1 MPSHAEKPRAPF
13 TLGAAVERDG
23 HARPFD
29 QSHRLRAGH
38 RGSLPATRRLTV
50 FTQDPGTPRMHV
62 STAEAAVPFEP
73 LDWGPDGAVVKVID
87 SNETTG
93 EVYEP
98 VDLDRLGIT
107 APLGLPASTTD
118 PRFAQQMAYAVTMAT
133 YDRFRQALSRT
144 PDFAFPAER
153 ADEPA
158 APDGALK
165 LHVYPHAMEEDN
177 ACYDPDRGALLFGY
191 TFANRRAGGLNQ
203 PGGIVFTSLSHDVVV
218 HEMTHALLDGMRAR
232 FLLPSNPDVDAFHE
246 AFSDLVALFQRFQF
260 RELVVKGI
268 AQAPGDLSSRL
279 LTDVARQW
287 GQTTGDGRAALR
299 SALVDSGPLD
309 APVKRE
315 YRYSRKKEAHDLGAV
330 LVAAVF
336 DAFRWIFTQKTAT
349 LRRLAGPAAVPSA
362 ELVELLA
369 AAACRIAG
377 QFLNILIRA
386 VDYCPPVDVT
396 FGEFLRALITAD
408 FDVVPE
414 DPWGYREALV
424 QAFRRYG
431 ITVDGVP
438 DLSEGALLWRCP
450 EVDLPPIKGLAFS
463 ELAHGREPG
472 EIPPTAELTKRA
484 LALGTFVTTP
494 EHLRHFGLAPAD
506 ARKGIERPSVESIR
520 ALRRIGADN
529 TVRFE
534 QVGEIVQR
542 RRVGG
547 RKWFYGGATVII
559 DADGVVRYAIAKN
572 VMSPRREQLFGDDV
586 AKMPALYSKMF
597 GDHPP
602 QKVNLLRHLHRGP
615 DRQRAGN
622 KSTR

>member
-1 MPSHAEKPRAPF
+1 MSRHAAKPRDSF
-13 TLGAAVERDG
+13 TLGDAVKRDG

-29 QSHRLRAGH
+29 QSRRLLAGN
-38 RGSLPATRRLTV
+38 RGKLPSTRRLTV

-73 LDWGPDGAVVKVID
+73 LRWGPDGAVVKVID
-87 SNETTG
+87 ANETTG
-93 EVYEP
+93 ELYEP
-98 VDLDRLGIT
+98 VDLDALGVT
-107 APLGLPASTTD
+107 APLGLPPSTTD

-133 YDRFRQALSRT
+133 YDRFRQALGRT
-144 PDFAFPAER
+144 PDFAFPVER
-153 ADEPA
+153 ANEPVG
-158 APDGALK
+158 PGGALK
-165 LHVYPHAMEEDN
+165 LHIYPHAMEEDN
-177 ACYDPDRGALLFGY
+177 AYYDPDRGALLFGY
-191 TFANRRAGGLNQ
+191 TFANRRASGLNQ

-218 HEMTHALLDGMRAR
+218 HEMTHAMLDGMRAH
-232 FLLPSNPDVDAFHE
+232 FLLPANPDVDAFHE

-260 RELVVKGI
+260 RELVVRGI
-268 AQAPGDLSSRL
+268 EQSPGDLSSRL

-315 YRYSRKKEAHDLGAV
+315 YRYSPKKEAHDLGAV

-349 LRRLAGPAAVPSA
+349 LRRLAGPAPVPSR
-362 ELVELLA
+362 ELVDLLA
-369 AAACRIAG
+369 ASACRIAG
-377 QFLNILIRA
+377 QFLNIIIRA

-408 FDVVPE
+408 FDLVPE

-431 ITVDGVP
+431 IVVDGVP
-438 DLSEGALLWRCP
+438 DLSEDALLWRSP

-463 ELAHGREPG
+463 ELTHGREPG
-472 EIPPTAELTKRA
+472 DIPPADQLETRA
-484 LALGTFVTTP
+484 IALGTFVTEP
-494 EHLRHFGLAPAD
+494 ERLRHFGLAPAD
-506 ARKGIERPSVESIR
+506 PRKGIEPPVVESIR
-520 ALRRIGADN
+520 TLRRIGSDN
-529 TVRFE
+529 TVGFE

-542 RRVGG
+542 RRTEG

-559 DADGVVRYAIAKN
+559 DASGVVRYSIVKH
-572 VMSPRREQLFGDDV
+572 VMSTRREQRFRAHLAV
-586 AKMPALYSKMF
+586 MPALYSNMF
-597 GDHPP
+597 GDQPP
-602 QKVNLLRHLHRGP
+602 PRVNLLRHLHRLTGRRRL
-615 DRQRAGN
+615 D
-622 KSTR
+622 